1 MTIRLYY
8 DEPYRA
14 TFDATVTSCV
24 TRNGAIEVMLDQTA
38 FYPTSGGQPHD
49 LGMLSSA
56 RVLDVVD
63 SEAEEIVHVV
73 DARLAEGTS
82 VRGAIDW
89 ERRFD
94 HMQQHT
100 GQHVLS
106 AAFDRMFGVRTESF
120 HLGVTAATID
130 LAREVS
136 VEEVR
141 RAEDEANRIV
151 WEDRPVAIRVA
162 TPEEAANLP
171 LRKASLRSGPIRL
184 IEVCDFD
191 LSACGGTHVS
201 RTGAIGIVATTGT
214 DKFRGGSRIEF
225 VCGGRVL
232 ARLRE
237 WRATIGDA
245 TRYLSVSPAE
255 LSIGIERLQSDSKQ
269 YQRTIRVLHEQLA
282 AHEGRLLIQRA
293 RRLPD
298 RLVVAEALDGWDAA
312 GLKALA
318 AAAVAEEPLGLVILF
333 SRATPALV
341 VVARGAKGG
350 VDASAV
356 LKALTTKFGGRGGGR
371 PELAQ
376 GGGLDADTDTLLT
389 EANRLLTQS

>member
-49 LGMLSSA
+49 LGTLSGA

-63 SEAEEIVHVV
+63 TESEEIVHVV

-225 VCGGRVL
+225 VCGGRVTRQ
-232 ARLRE
+232 ASRM
-237 WRATIGDA
+237 AGGD
-245 TRYLSVSPAE
+245 
-255 LSIGIERLQSDSKQ
+255 
-269 YQRTIRVLHEQLA
+269 
-282 AHEGRLLIQRA
+282 
-293 RRLPD
+293 RRC
-298 RLVVAEALDGWDAA
+298 DAIPV
-312 GLKALA
+312 G
-318 AAAVAEEPLGLVILF
+318 E
-333 SRATPALV
+333 SR
-341 VVARGAKGG
+341 
-350 VDASAV
+350 
-356 LKALTTKFGGRGGGR
+356 
-371 PELAQ
+371 
-376 GGGLDADTDTLLT
+376 
-389 EANRLLTQS
+389 

>member
-8 DEPYRA
+8 DEPYRT

-24 TRNGAIEVMLDQTA
+24 TRNGAIAVMLDRTA

-49 LGMLSSA
+49 LGTLGGS

-63 SEAEEIVHVV
+63 TESGEIAHMV
-73 DARLAEGTS
+73 DAPLAEATT

-106 AAFDRMFGVRTESF
+106 AAFDRLFGVRTESF
-120 HLGVTAATID
+120 HLGITSATID

-136 VEEVR
+136 VGEVQ

-151 WEDRPVAIRVA
+151 WENRPVAIRIA

-201 RTGAIGIVATTGT
+201 RTGAIGIVAITGT
-214 DKFRGGSRIEF
+214 DKLRGGSRIEF
-225 VCGGRVL
+225 VCGGRALSKV
-232 ARLRE
+232 RE
-237 WRATIGDA
+237 WRAAIADA
-245 TRYLSVSPAE
+245 TRFLSVSPAE
-255 LSIGIERLQSDSKQ
+255 LSIGIERLQSESKQ
-269 YQRTIRVLHEQLA
+269 HQRTIRVLHEQLA
-282 AHEGRLLIQRA
+282 GHEGRLLIERA
-293 RRLPD
+293 RPLPG
-298 RLVVAEALDGWDAA
+298 RLVVVEALDGWDAA

-318 AAAVAEEPLGLVILF
+318 AAAIGEEPRAAVALF
-333 SRATPALV
+333 NRARPALV
-341 VVARGAKGG
+341 VVARGAKTD
-350 VDASAV
+350 VDSGAV
-356 LKALTTKFGGRGGGR
+356 LKALTTQFGGRGGGR

-376 GGGLDADTDTLLT
+376 GGGLDAETDALLA
-389 EANRLLTQS
+389 EANRLLTP